1 MIAELASPTV
11 CVIDDE
17 RADYEPILA
26 ALNGLYVSSIH
37 IVGTLESLPRQPFNK
52 LRLVFL
58 DLHLTG
64 AIGKNA
70 ASYTANVFRK
80 VVSINTA
87 PIIVVIWSKYASDK
101 VDTAETPPD
110 DQETEAQLFKR
121 TLLEAEPGYVG
132 RLIFVEMDKPNKDDR
147 PDDWTDRLKDEINNS
162 LQGQSAVELLWAWD
176 GLVKDGCAKISQDMT
191 SVAQAAVAGT
201 SRELRDGL
209 KATMQ
214 HLSRAQSAGDFSDAT
229 APRYLLTTLTQ
240 LLMDQLEHPSG
251 IASIAPHGAWLSEA
265 QPGAVSAEFP
275 GRMNGLLLTSDN
287 SSDAGLYTPGTVFRI
302 SDLAKFQTVFGK
314 EVLDLIAICFGRGAN
329 SPKWLD
335 WQRDARPVL
344 IELSPIC
351 DLAQGNRVSSLL
363 VGGVIVPA
371 TYKDSV
377 KTGGEAFG
385 GLAKFYLRW
394 PIAGFHAQDV
404 MVVYCHRYKTT
415 LPAGKHADWLEPWFR
430 LRDLPLAAIRNS
442 NASHSARV
450 GYVSLNE
457 DST

>member
-1 MIAELASPTV
+1 MISELASPAV
-11 CVIDDE
+11 CVVDDE
-17 RADYEPILA
+17 REDYQPILA

-37 IVGTLESLPRQPFNK
+37 ILGTLESLPSQPFNR

-70 ASYTANVFRK
+70 TSYTANVFRK
-80 VVSINTA
+80 VVSVDTA
-87 PIIVVIWSKYASDK
+87 PVIVVIWSKYASDK
-101 VDTAETPPD
+101 VDTADVPPE

-121 TLLEAEPGYVG
+121 TLLEAEPNYVG
-132 RLIFVEMDKPNKDDR
+132 RLIFVEMDKPKKDAR
-147 PDDWTDRLKDEINNS
+147 PEDWTDRLKLEINNS

-191 SVAQAAVAGT
+191 SVAQAATAGT
-201 SRELRDGL
+201 SRELKDGL

-214 HLSRAQSAGDFSDAT
+214 HLSKAQSAGDFSSAT
-229 APRYLLTTLTQ
+229 APKHLLSALTQ
-240 LLMDQLEHPSG
+240 LLVDQLEHPMG

-275 GRMNGLLLTSDN
+275 GKMNGFLLTSDN
-287 SSDAGLYTPGTVFRI
+287 SAGAGLYAPGTVFRI
-302 SDLAKFQTVFGK
+302 TDPAKFPTVFGK
-314 EVLDLIAICFGRGAN
+314 QVSDLLAICFRRSAI
-329 SPKWLD
+329 SPKWQD

-351 DLAQGNRVSSLL
+351 DLAQGYRVNSLL

-371 TYKDSV
+371 SYKDFA
-377 KTGGEAFG
+377 KMDGDAFG
-385 GLAKFYLRW
+385 GLAKFHLRW
-394 PIAGFHAQDV
+394 PSDGFLAQDV
-404 MVVYCHRYKTT
+404 LLLYCHRYKTT
-415 LPAGKHADWLEPWFR
+415 LPVGQHADWLAPWFR

-442 NASHSARV
+442 NAAHGARV
-450 GYVSLNE
+450 GYVSLI
-457 DST
+457 